1 MSKIDSMQELIDKL
15 DLDNNAS
22 INDICDSAL
31 IVIKDQERML
41 DEVDTKLTENYYEL
55 ASVAGISDEIM
66 QNTPNSVDFVCKK
79 AIKKIQEND
88 NELIR
93 LRKLETNSLLNSQ
106 EQFTLEEIKYLVS
119 NWITKFGLTKVF
131 QGYLDNFSEYFSS
144 KFKAQ
149 TLFTKIATQANKK
162 IKQDEKN
169 HRKIEQ
175 HHRLLCLALKAAKNS
190 NHNGNY
196 YTHYF
201 RDNLTDLLVAETE
214 RVYDEINR
222 VNDISDLDF

>member
-22 INDICDSAL
+22 ISEICDSAL
-31 IVIKDQERML
+31 IVIK
-41 DEVDTKLTENYYEL
+41 
-55 ASVAGISDEIM
+55 
-66 QNTPNSVDFVCKK
+66 
-79 AIKKIQEND
+79 
-88 NELIR
+88 
-93 LRKLETNSLLNSQ
+93 KLEAINSQ

-119 NWITKFGLTKVF
+119 DWITKFGLTKVF

-149 TLFTKIATQANKK
+149 TLFTELATQANKK
-162 IKQDEKN
+162 IKQYEKN

-175 HHRLLCLALKAAKNS
+175 HHRLLCLALKAAKNRNS
-190 NHNGNY
+190 NGNY